1 MGRVYVFDVLFIN
14 FPTGMLMAFYAN
26 GHLPTKIAFIILDS
40 LWFWFTLK
48 AFLEIRKGNIRTHKQ
63 FMIRS
68 YALTFSA
75 ITLRTWKIILS
86 SLFVI
91 APVTLY
97 MMEAWLG
104 FVPNLLF
111 AEWLIRK
118 RRKKLISAGT

>member
-1 MGRVYVFDVLFIN
+1 MGRVYVFNVLFIN
-14 FPTGMLMAFYAN
+14 FPAGMLMAFYAN
-26 GHLPTKIAFIILDS
+26 GHWPTKIAFIILDS

-48 AFLEIRKGNIRTHKQ
+48 AYLEIRKGNIKTHKQ

-75 ITLRTWKIILS
+75 ITLRTWKIVLS
-86 SLFVI
+86 GLFVI

-97 MMEAWLG
+97 MMDAWLG

-111 AEWLIRK
+111 AEWLIRNRK
-118 RRKKLISAGT
+118 RS